1 MRDPYE
7 TLGVN
12 KNTSPEDIKKSFK
25 KLAKKYHPDMS
36 GGDDSKFKEI
46 NEAYDI
52 LKDPQK
58 KQQYDLGGFDPS
70 SPFNQAGFSF
80 STTGFDDIIKDFFQ
94 SGPSRTT
101 SFHRQ
106 QMRNKDVKIR
116 IRCTLEDIYFQ
127 TQKSLTVQLPNGQTK
142 VVNVTIPVDANNNTI
157 IRFKGLGDNTHGNLP
172 PGNLMVH
179 VKIDE
184 HDTYRR
190 DDFDLHMDHKISVFD
205 VICGTQLSLSHISKN
220 KIKTTIPEL
229 SQPTQTIRFKERGMP
244 KPDGNYGDL
253 YVHLKPYTP
262 TTVNSSI
269 KKMIKG
275 LKDE

>member
-1 MRDPYE
+1 
-7 TLGVN
+7 
-12 KNTSPEDIKKSFK
+12 
-25 KLAKKYHPDMS
+25 
-36 GGDDSKFKEI
+36 
-46 NEAYDI
+46 
-52 LKDPQK
+52 
-58 KQQYDLGGFDPS
+58 
-70 SPFNQAGFSF
+70 
-80 STTGFDDIIKDFFQ
+80 
-94 SGPSRTT
+94 
-101 SFHRQ
+101 
-106 QMRNKDVKIR
+106 
-116 IRCTLEDIYFQ
+116 
-127 TQKSLTVQLPNGQTK
+127 
-142 VVNVTIPVDANNNTI
+142 
-157 IRFKGLGDNTHGNLP
+157 
-172 PGNLMVH
+172 MVH